1 MAFCEAY
8 PGGTEVE
15 LTMLFVDVRGSTNL
29 AESMSPSKYSR
40 LMNRFY
46 KASTDVLIKTDAFI
60 DQFVG
65 DEAVGLYF
73 PLFTGPNH
81 ARAAVIGAQD
91 MLAAMGYGGRR
102 DPWIPV
108 GVGVHTGIVFFG
120 TVSGS
125 DGSVTDLSALG
136 DNVNITARITSM
148 AKPGEVLISEEAYT
162 KAGLELGNLEQ
173 RQLELKGKSELF
185 SVHVLP
191 A

>member
-1 MAFCEAY
+1 
-8 PGGTEVE
+8 
-15 LTMLFVDVRGSTNL
+15 MLFVDVRGSTPL
-29 AESMSPSKYSR
+29 AESMNPSKFSR

-60 DQFVG
+60 DQCFG
-65 DEAVGLYF
+65 DQAAGLYF

-81 ARAAVIGAQD
+81 ARAGVMAAQD
-91 MLAAMGYGGRR
+91 MLGAMGYGGRR

-125 DGSVTDLSALG
+125 DGSVTDVSALG
-136 DNVNITARITSM
+136 DNVNIAARICSM
-148 AKPGEVLISEEAYT
+148 AEPGEALISDEAYT
-162 KAGLELGNLEQ
+162 KAGLDLGNLEQ
-173 RQLELKGKSELF
+173 RQLELKGKRETF
-185 SVHVLP
+185 SVHVLH